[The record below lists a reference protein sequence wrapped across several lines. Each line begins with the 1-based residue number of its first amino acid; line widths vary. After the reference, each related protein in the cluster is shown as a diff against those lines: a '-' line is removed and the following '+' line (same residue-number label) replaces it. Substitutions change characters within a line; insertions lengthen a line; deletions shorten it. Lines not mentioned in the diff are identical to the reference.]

1 MSKFQ
6 IPIMILA
13 IISIIY
19 SQFQSENKLLILI
32 PSIVVFMMGMMNLS
46 SKIPSK
52 NQDKDDDH
60 V

>member
-13 IISIIY
+13 VIAIIY
-19 SQFQSENKLLILI
+19 SQYQPEYKLIILI
-32 PSIVVFMMGMMNLS
+32 PSIVIFMMGMMNLS
-46 SKIPSK
+46 SKIPGK
-52 NQDKDDDH
+52 NQDKEDEH